1 MTLNEDTFNVQM
13 RKFLKKTGI
22 TAQREMEQAVR
33 NAIAEGRLRGDEKLE
48 AVMTLRMPALGLEVD
63 IRDDIALE

>member
-1 MTLNEDTFNVQM
+1 
-13 RKFLKKTGI
+13 
-22 TAQREMEQAVR
+22 MEQAVR